1 MGYYTQYDLK
11 ISYLDNANQGLE
23 IAKYLDLHDYEFCD
37 DGVTLTNYFESKW
50 YYWKEDCTRASL
62 KYPKVLIEIEGVG
75 EESDDRWKARVQNG
89 LCEVVHAKI
98 VFPDFN
104 LIKWVDITT

>member
-1 MGYYTQYDLK
+1 MGYYTQYELK
-11 ISYLDNANQGLE
+11 ISNLDNANQGLK
-23 IAKYLDLHDYEFCD
+23 IAKDLDLHDYEFLD
-37 DGVTLTNYFESKW
+37 DGTTLTNYFESKW
-50 YYWKEDCTRASL
+50 YDWKEDCARVSL
-62 KYPKVLIEIEGVG
+62 QYPKILIELEGKG
-75 EESDDRWKARVQNG
+75 EGSDDFWKARVQNG